1 MHYITTIIAVC
12 QGGAGCRLRVSVFP
26 FEVGEA
32 SLAFLSPR
40 SAGLARLPAA
50 AGQAVLSV
58 LAAGA
63 SRLDLAVDEKARRR
77 RLQPGGPDQL
87 QLP

>member
-1 MHYITTIIAVC
+1 MYYITTIIAVC

-26 FEVGEA
+26 FEEGEA
-32 SLAFLSPR
+32 SLALLAPR
-40 SAGLARLPAA
+40 PAGLAGLPAV
-50 AGQAVLSV
+50 GQAALSV

-77 RLQPGGPDQL
+77 RLQPGGRDQL